1 MRAPSMLAAVALAG
15 TVLFG
20 GAGQALADDDEMA
33 NGGAGFSNSA
43 PAAPTFDEGA
53 FGSGQGAT
61 GTGEEASGFGQD
73 ASGFGEGGS
82 DFDLG

>member
-1 MRAPSMLAAVALAG
+1 MRARAVLAAVALAG

-20 GAGQALADDDEMA
+20 GAGQALADDDDMGSA
-33 NGGAGFSNSA
+33 GAGFGSTA
-43 PAAPTFDEGA
+43 PAAPEFDQGA
-53 FGSGQGAT
+53 FGSGQDASGM
-61 GTGEEASGFGQD
+61 GQEASGPGQD

>member
-1 MRAPSMLAAVALAG
+1 MRARAVLAAVALAG

-20 GAGQALADDDEMA
+20 GAGQALADDDDMGNA
-33 NGGAGFSNSA
+33 GAGFGSTA
-43 PAAPTFDEGA
+43 PAAPEFDQGA
-53 FGSGQGAT
+53 FGSGPDAS
-61 GTGEEASGFGQD
+61 GTGQDASGMGQD

>member
-1 MRAPSMLAAVALAG
+1 MRARAVLAAVALAG

-20 GAGQALADDDEMA
+20 GAGQALADDDDMGSA
-33 NGGAGFSNSA
+33 GADFGSTA
-43 PAAPTFDEGA
+43 PAAPEFDQGA
-53 FGSGQGAT
+53 FGSGQDAT
-61 GTGEEASGFGQD
+61 GMGQE

>member
-1 MRAPSMLAAVALAG
+1 MRARAVLAAVALAG

-20 GAGQALADDDEMA
+20 GAGQALADDDDMGSA
-33 NGGAGFSNSA
+33 GAGFGSTA
-43 PAAPTFDEGA
+43 PAAPEFDQGA
-53 FGSGQGAT
+53 FGSGQDASGM
-61 GTGEEASGFGQD
+61 GQEASGSGQD